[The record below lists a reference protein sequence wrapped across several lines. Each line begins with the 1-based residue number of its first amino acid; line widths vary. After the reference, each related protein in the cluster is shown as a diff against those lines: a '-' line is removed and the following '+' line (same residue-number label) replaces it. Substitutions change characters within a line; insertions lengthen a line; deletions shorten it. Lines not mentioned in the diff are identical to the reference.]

1 MVRTKVVTVMM
12 WYVQDEVNQEESE
25 QNEVDKG
32 SWFHRW
38 GDAYWE
44 ERLIHEVRLYVQGQY
59 CLLFV
64 WLRLGSS
71 KTTRLSLCFSSLQLS
86 ACLASRACW
95 PVNQLD
101 LAPRYAGETIHRTS
115 VSLWLYFWARS
126 LYKHSNMHRLK
137 GELNEHN
144 ITKVRHRA
152 YSLDKNTIFIW
163 VIWLSR
169 RWWRL
174 TAFMTVNF
182 STLGNWT
189 ITVSN

>member
-1 MVRTKVVTVMM
+1 MMLICAGWGEPGGEWTEWGWQRELIPQVRWCILRRAVDSWSPFVCSGSILPAVCLVATGFIKNNAPLAVFLVTTAI
-12 WYVQDEVNQEESE
+12 
-25 QNEVDKG
+25 G
-32 SWFHRW
+32 
-38 GDAYWE
+38 
-44 ERLIHEVRLYVQGQY
+44 
-59 CLLFV
+59 
-64 WLRLGSS
+64 
-71 KTTRLSLCFSSLQLS
+71 LSGISC
-86 ACLASRACW
+86 ACW

-115 VSLWLYFWARS
+115 VSLSLYFWARS
-126 LYKHSNMHRLK
+126 LSYSNMHRLK